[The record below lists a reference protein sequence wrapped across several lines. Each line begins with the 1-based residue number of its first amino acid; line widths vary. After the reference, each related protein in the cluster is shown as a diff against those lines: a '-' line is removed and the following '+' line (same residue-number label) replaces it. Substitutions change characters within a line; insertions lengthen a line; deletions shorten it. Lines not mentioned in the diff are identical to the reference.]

1 MTTPAISAATA
12 HATTIDPSHLPS
24 LISGRRT
31 ALVFLDTGTPVPDAV
46 ARPGDTVYLNA
57 GQICAGARIE
67 RIETFSDLTP
77 QDLRMLRETHGSR
90 TVGDGSAWSSR
101 PDARYATVV
110 WLTETRPVLDRTRI
124 PSGLLTHTRE
134 PWRSAEVVTGDAR
147 RRAA

>member
-1 MTTPAISAATA
+1 MTTPATTSATA

-31 ALVFLDTGTPVPDAV
+31 ALVFLDTGTPVPDSV
-46 ARPGDTVYLNA
+46 ARPGDTVYLDA
-57 GQICAGARIE
+57 GQICAGACIE

-90 TVGDGSAWSSR
+90 TVGDGSAWSTR

-110 WLTETRPVLDRTRI
+110 WLTETRPVLDRAGI

-134 PWRSAEVVTGDAR
+134 PWRSAEVTQTGVH

>member
-1 MTTPAISAATA
+1 MTSPSTA

-24 LISGRRT
+24 IISGRRT
-31 ALVFLDTGTPVPDAV
+31 ALVFLGTQMPTPDRA
-46 ARPGDTVYLNA
+46 AQPGDTVYLDA

-90 TVGDGSAWSSR
+90 TVGDGSSWSAQ
-101 PDARYATVV
+101 PDARYATIV
-110 WLTETRPVLDRTRI
+110 WLGDTRPVLNRSAI
-124 PSGLLTHTRE
+124 PSGLLTPSHE
-134 PWRSAEVVTGDAR
+134 SWRTADAEAGTQ